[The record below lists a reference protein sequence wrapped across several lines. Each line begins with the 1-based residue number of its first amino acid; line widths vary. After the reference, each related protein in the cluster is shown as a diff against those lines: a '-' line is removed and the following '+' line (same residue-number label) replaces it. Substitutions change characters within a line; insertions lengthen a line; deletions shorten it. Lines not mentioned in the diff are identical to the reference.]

1 MKIIIIKKK
10 KFKVE
15 EQVEEVLE
23 EQHWNNNN
31 KKLCGSKAEV
41 KNESGTKKQRRKSN
55 MRYPTSLHKYGRH
68 SSKIGGQLEHLGRA
82 KQ

>member
-1 MKIIIIKKK
+1 MILKKK

-55 MRYPTSLHKYGRH
+55 MRSPTSLHKYERH
-68 SSKIGGQLEHLGRA
+68 SSKIGGQFEHLGRS
-82 KQ
+82 KR